1 MAERDS
7 IMGRF
12 CMSLYLLR
20 LLMVIVMG
28 LMLFSV
34 NCPAEQIKFA
44 DWVGIEEMDPATN
57 IKSRQIGTF
66 AKDGISTLWLSD
78 LDAGGDNIELT
89 LKSSEKIV
97 SVYFS
102 YRIDRVDTLMIRS
115 ALKGCESHCLK
126 DSIPKKGEL
135 IKTMKKGLKINF
147 EYDSYP
153 EIAQKPAFS
162 LRGFSRAY
170 NWLLSE

>member
-1 MAERDS
+1 MKKFR
-7 IMGRF
+7 
-12 CMSLYLLR
+12 MSLYSLR
-20 LLMVIVMG
+20 VLMVIVIG
-28 LMLFSV
+28 LMAFSV

-78 LDAGGDNIELT
+78 LDAGGDNIELI
-89 LKSSEKIV
+89 LKSAEKIA

-126 DSIPKKGEL
+126 DSIPKNGEL
-135 IKTMKKGLKINF
+135 IKTMKRGLRIKF

-153 EIAQKPAFS
+153 DIARKPTFS
-162 LRGFSRAY
+162 LRGFSKAY
-170 NWLLSE
+170 WWLLRK